1 MKKIWNHFFSAQFL
15 GVFND
20 NLLKNLIC
28 FVSVLWISEDQR
40 ANVIALASALMVFP
54 FIFLSP
60 LAGKLSGVHS
70 KSQIF
75 KKAKVFEIPIVA
87 LACLG
92 FISESMP
99 TVLFAMF
106 LMGIQSALYSPAKYG
121 LIKELSENGQIGRK
135 LGKMELLSFTAVLVG
150 ALIAGCIA
158 DMGDFKN
165 IALTVMM
172 LVVAVV
178 GYLNSRNVKS
188 DLRIEKKEHTTIN
201 PLKFIVQQSKI
212 TKKFKGVNNAIV
224 GLGLFWFIASL
235 LQMNLLIHCPLFL
248 RMSNSQTGIVSAVVA
263 VGIGLGCY
271 VSGKFN
277 QNRVAL
283 GLLFPS
289 LFLLAIAVLCIGL
302 FSGTTIFIAGLILAA
317 FFGGMFKIPLNTWIQ
332 EKTPQK
338 EMGNVLALSNMVV
351 FISILLSAV
360 AFALLD
366 LFFTSNEIF
375 LIIGAFALVVSLGV
389 LVLDPISILRLI
401 IKGITKLLY
410 KTKVSGFQNIPQNK
424 GGIIVVN
431 HVSML
436 DSLVVLNAINRNVRF
451 VMHDA
456 VYHQKSLNPLFK
468 RCKMIP
474 VSSGK
479 SKSALQDFT
488 FRVKKEIDLGHLV
501 CIFPEGQLGRTGQLM
516 PFKKGIEM
524 LVKLTGAPVLPLHI
538 QGMIGSPLSYKIGEN
553 KRYTF
558 HPKNWRKEVR
568 VEVGSLIEV
577 EKNERI
583 TAFEIRQTVKELE
596 VVNINN
602 LIKNKDKSKVLKQTV
617 DALFGFSNNL
627 KLNSNNAL
635 ELILQSP
642 NYTLK
647 DLMKNENLYLGT
659 KEGTAGK
666 PIPGVQVKVLKKNL
680 SHCKENEIG
689 ELHVLNAYSENFK
702 WINTSCLGSIDECGF
717 VTICNEVQL

>member
-1 MKKIWNHFFSAQFL
+1 
-15 GVFND
+15 
-20 NLLKNLIC
+20 
-28 FVSVLWISEDQR
+28 
-40 ANVIALASALMVFP
+40 
-54 FIFLSP
+54 
-60 LAGKLSGVHS
+60 
-70 KSQIF
+70 
-75 KKAKVFEIPIVA
+75 
-87 LACLG
+87 
-92 FISESMP
+92 
-99 TVLFAMF
+99 
-106 LMGIQSALYSPAKYG
+106 
-121 LIKELSENGQIGRK
+121 
-135 LGKMELLSFTAVLVG
+135 
-150 ALIAGCIA
+150 
-158 DMGDFKN
+158 
-165 IALTVMM
+165 
-172 LVVAVV
+172 
-178 GYLNSRNVKS
+178 
-188 DLRIEKKEHTTIN
+188 
-201 PLKFIVQQSKI
+201 
-212 TKKFKGVNNAIV
+212 
-224 GLGLFWFIASL
+224 
-235 LQMNLLIHCPLFL
+235 
-248 RMSNSQTGIVSAVVA
+248 
-263 VGIGLGCY
+263 
-271 VSGKFN
+271 
-277 QNRVAL
+277 
-283 GLLFPS
+283 
-289 LFLLAIAVLCIGL
+289 
-302 FSGTTIFIAGLILAA
+302 
-317 FFGGMFKIPLNTWIQ
+317 
-332 EKTPQK
+332 
-338 EMGNVLALSNMVV
+338 MGNVLALSNMVV

-366 LFFTSNEIF
+366 LFFRSNEIF
-375 LIIGAFALVVSLGV
+375 LIIGTFALVVSLGV

-424 GGIIVVN
+424 GAIIVVN

-436 DSLVVLNAINRNVRF
+436 DSLVVLNAINKNVRF

-456 VYHQKSLNPLFK
+456 VYHQKRLNPLFK

-524 LVKLTGAPVLPLHI
+524 LVKLTGAPVLPMHI

-558 HPKNWRKEVR
+558 HPKNWRKEIR

-577 EKNERI
+577 KKNECI

-602 LIKNKDKSKVLKQTV
+602 LIKKKDKSKVLKQTV

-627 KLNSNNAL
+627 KLNSNNAF

-642 NYTLK
+642 NYILK
-647 DLMKNENLYLGT
+647 DLMKKENLYLGT